1 MRARNIHSR
10 RRFILTS
17 SAAFAAS
24 LARPAFAF
32 ASDSPYLE
40 TIGLQL
46 YTVRNQLAEDEDATL
61 KAVADAGYK
70 QVELGSVSGDGPR
83 LAAKARK
90 LGMKVTSSFCDFNT
104 FTTDGG
110 EGVASV
116 GALLREAVAMKLEH
130 LVFGYVPKGSRET
143 IAQYQRMAERCNAAA
158 PRFRDAGIQLCYHNH
173 SFEFAP
179 LEGGEKTGF
188 DYFMEMFEPAMK
200 FELDVFWVKIG
211 GVDPLAMLRK
221 LDGRVSQVHLKDLKL
236 GTATQWDEG
245 QVPKDA
251 FQELGDGEID
261 MSEVMRVSKEIGVV
275 QCHVEQDQSPAPLDS
290 IVQSINHLRVPTAV
304 VN

>member
-1 MRARNIHSR
+1 MIPNQTR
-10 RRFILTS
+10 RQFVVAT
-17 SAAFAAS
+17 SAAFATS
-24 LARPAFAF
+24 LWRSSFAF
-32 ASDSPYLE
+32 ASEAPYLD

-46 YTVRNQLAEDEDATL
+46 YTVRNRLAEDEDATL

-90 LGMKVTSSFCDFNT
+90 LGMKVTSSFCDFKT

-110 EGVASV
+110 AGVASV
-116 GALLREAVAMKLEH
+116 DDLLREAEAMKLEH

-143 IAQYQRMAERCNAAA
+143 VTQYRRMAERCNAAA
-158 PRFRDAGIQLCYHNH
+158 PKFRNAGIQLCYHNH

-188 DYFMEMFEPAMK
+188 DLFIEMFEPAMM
-200 FELDVFWVKIG
+200 FELDVFWVKVG
-211 GVDPLAMLRK
+211 GVDPLVMLRK
-221 LDGRVSQVHLKDLKL
+221 LDERVSQIHLKDLKA
-236 GTATQWDEG
+236 GTTTQWDEG
-245 QVPKDA
+245 QVPNDA

-261 MSEVMRVSKEIGVV
+261 MSEVMRVSKEIGVT

-290 IVQSINHLRVPTAV
+290 IVQSINHLRQPTVA
-304 VN
+304 N